1 MEVKWYRQLVFLL
14 IMIIIVPN
22 FLGNQGWPSVAYNE
36 QIDEYMIAFQFRAGA
51 LQYFSNK
58 YIIISQR
65 VQSARTERAAG
76 PSLLVKANGQGGSTD
91 WVDAMGP
98 LIKYNPVTGKN
109 QAPVVQKVDC
119 ANPISFPNTYPPNSD
134 LSGGLQ
140 CCVHLQG
147 RNESYRAVS
156 SYFNTVQGSSNFR
169 VCGLHANE

>member
-1 MEVKWYRQLVFLL
+1 MKALKPIVFFIRNNHVKWDVLHFFSELMDYGSKMVSKIRIFTNNV
-14 IMIIIVPN
+14 IIIVPN

-51 LQYFSNK
+51 SQYFSNK

-76 PSLLVKANGQGGSTD
+76 PSLLVKANGQGGR

-98 LIKYNPVTGKN
+98 LIKYNLVTGKN

-119 ANPISFPNTYPPNSD
+119 ANPIGFPNTYPPDSD
-134 LSGGLQ
+134 LSGG
-140 CCVHLQG
+140 
-147 RNESYRAVS
+147 
-156 SYFNTVQGSSNFR
+156 
-169 VCGLHANE
+169 